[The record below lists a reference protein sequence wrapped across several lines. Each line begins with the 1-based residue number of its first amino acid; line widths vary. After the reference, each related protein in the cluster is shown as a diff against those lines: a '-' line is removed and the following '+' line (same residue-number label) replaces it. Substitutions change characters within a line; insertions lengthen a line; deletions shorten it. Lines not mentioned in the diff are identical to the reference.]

1 MIIHLILANISPAGC
16 PAVMVNEY
24 LSAFLQDDALEF
36 HQIIF
41 NLSEDTIDE
50 HQDTMSKVAGKLGG

>member
-1 MIIHLILANISPAGC
+1 
-16 PAVMVNEY
+16 MVNEY
-24 LSAFLQDDALEF
+24 LGAFLQDDALEF